1 MMRTVLVLLLVSN
14 DTHYQLFFYQLNIF
28 VYTAYIGQVKPMLFT
43 KDYAIEMIQLS
54 FLTGHNLM
62 MAGYTLPDAQ

>member
-54 FLTGHNLM
+54 FLTGYNSM
-62 MAGYTLPDAQ
+62 MAVYTVPDVR